1 MVALGVN
8 SGAAFDHETILI
20 MKSSLDAAWEQLG
33 SVEQAKTSKSVLA
46 SRILRAAAQGER
58 DPVRLRTYA
67 LLHVVPPSIGG

>member
-1 MVALGVN
+1 MAAVGVN
-8 SGAAFDHETILI
+8 GGAVFDHETILI

-67 LLHVVPPSIGG
+67 LLRVVAL

>member
-20 MKSSLDAAWEQLG
+20 MKSSLDAAWDQLG
-33 SVEQAKTSKSVLA
+33 SVEQAKTTKSVLA